1 MEISDDKF
9 ERAREQAEG
18 TYKSIGKIYCPYL
31 GESVAF
37 NAKGIE
43 HIKFKALRHARLRAD
58 QYVRLVLIPL
68 APKILSASHTV
79 QGIARAKGFERE
91 RTNSRW
97 ETILRSVTYYEFIAV
112 INEARVRIIVKRV
125 ETGPPYFWSIIPF
138 WKMQEG
144 TAARII
150 HSGKPESD

>member
-1 MEISDDKF
+1 MEISDEKF

-18 TYKSIGKIYCPYL
+18 IYKAIGKVHCPYL
-31 GESVAF
+31 GESVIF

-43 HIKFKALRHARLRAD
+43 HVKFKALRHARSRAD

-68 APKILSASHTV
+68 APKILCSSHTV

-97 ETILRSVTYYEFIAV
+97 ETILRNVTYYEFIAV

-125 ETGPPYFWSIIPF
+125 EAGSPYFWSIIPF
-138 WKMQEG
+138 WKMQDETG
-144 TAARII
+144 VRII
-150 HSGKPESD
+150 HSGRPESD